1 MSHPALTQLRALRYF
16 TEIPALEPQLLDW
29 LLLEDS
35 MTKRFEQ
42 QGKTV
47 SVTMIREGFVEQN
60 EIPEEL
66 PLLPKESRYWLR
78 EILLCADGE
87 PWLAGRTVVPVST
100 LSGPELALQKL
111 GKTPLGR
118 YLFTSSTL
126 TRDFIE
132 IGRDAGLWGRRSRL
146 RLSGKPLL
154 LTELFLPGVTVVLRG
169 KNMEWSLT
177 QNKLLAF
184 HRLMRTDKP
193 IGALLLL
200 WPTLWALWVATPG
213 VPQLWILA
221 VFVAGVWLMRAAG
234 CVVNDY
240 ADRKFDGHVKRT
252 ANRPL
257 PSGAV
262 TEKEARTLFVV
273 LVLISFLLVLTLN
286 TMTILLSIAALA
298 LAWVYPFMKR
308 YTHLPQV
315 VLGAAFGWS
324 IPMAFAAV
332 SESVPLSCWLMFLAN
347 ILWAV
352 AYDTQYAMVDRDDDV
367 KIGIKSTAI
376 LFGQYD
382 KLIIGILQIGV
393 LALMAIIGELNGLG
407 WGYYWSILVAGA
419 LFVYQ
424 QKLIANREREAC
436 FKAFMNN
443 NYVGLV
449 LFLGLAMSYW
459 HF

>member
-1 MSHPALTQLRALRYF
+1 
-16 TEIPALEPQLLDW
+16 
-29 LLLEDS
+29 
-35 MTKRFEQ
+35 
-42 QGKTV
+42 
-47 SVTMIREGFVEQN
+47 
-60 EIPEEL
+60 
-66 PLLPKESRYWLR
+66 
-78 EILLCADGE
+78 
-87 PWLAGRTVVPVST
+87 
-100 LSGPELALQKL
+100 
-111 GKTPLGR
+111 
-118 YLFTSSTL
+118 
-126 TRDFIE
+126 
-132 IGRDAGLWGRRSRL
+132 
-146 RLSGKPLL
+146 
-154 LTELFLPGVTVVLRG
+154 
-169 KNMEWSLT
+169 MEWSLT
-177 QNKLLAF
+177 QNKLLAY

-213 VPQLWILA
+213 VPPLWILG
-221 VFVAGVWLMRAAG
+221 VFIAGVWLMRAAG

-252 ANRPL
+252 AHRPL
-257 PSGAV
+257 PSGQV
-262 TEKEARTLFVV
+262 TEKEARTLFIV
-273 LVLISFLLVLTLN
+273 LVLLSFLLVLTLN
-286 TMTILLSIAALA
+286 TMTILLSVAALA

-352 AYDTQYAMVDRDDDV
+352 AYDTQYAMVDRDDDL

-376 LFGQYD
+376 LFGRHD
-382 KLIIGILQIGV
+382 KLIIGILQVAV
-393 LALMAIIGELNGLG
+393 LALMVTMGYLNGLN
-407 WGYYWSILVAGA
+407 WAFYWAVLVAGM

-424 QKLIANREREAC
+424 QKLIAKREREDC

-449 LFLGLAMSYW
+449 LFLGLAMSY
-459 HF
+459 FS